1 MQSTSLRINT
11 VILAL
16 ATFGLVASGFAQS
29 TCGPDG
35 GWAHRGG
42 GRGAGPIGS
51 RGERRLPSPEQV
63 EGPANPAVMQDLVGL
78 TPDQLQKYTARYND
92 HIAATK
98 SVRDSLRTT
107 MQTMRAEFEDGDRDS
122 AREHGPIAER
132 LWKDLAPKDQAFSK
146 GLEDLLSKEQ
156 LREYQKREKEQTPPQ
171 HWGRPPGPPPGDD
184 DSGPGDRCQRA
195 QFTTIYPGWYSGRAV
210 HIHFKV
216 RSAAGASS
224 SYEFTSQLFF
234 DDTLTDQ
241 VHGQPPYASKGTRD
255 TRNANDGIYQQG
267 GSQLVLNVTQTSQG
281 YAATFD
287 IALENV

>member
-1 MQSTSLRINT
+1 MTIADQVTDANGLTSLPSI
-11 VILAL
+11 
-16 ATFGLVASGFAQS
+16 
-29 TCGPDG
+29 P
-35 GWAHRGG
+35 
-42 GRGAGPIGS
+42 AGIP
-51 RGERRLPSPEQV
+51 V
-63 EGPANPAVMQDLVGL
+63 
-78 TPDQLQKYTARYND
+78 
-92 HIAATK
+92 
-98 SVRDSLRTT
+98 
-107 MQTMRAEFEDGDRDS
+107 
-122 AREHGPIAER
+122 
-132 LWKDLAPKDQAFSK
+132 
-146 GLEDLLSKEQ
+146 
-156 LREYQKREKEQTPPQ
+156 
-171 HWGRPPGPPPGDD
+171 
-184 DSGPGDRCQRA
+184 
-195 QFTTIYPGWYSGRAV
+195 AV